1 MYVGLSASAF
11 NNDDVVTIFR
21 IVSKWFA
28 SEKMLSSIFKPASCA
43 IEPLIEAASTSCN
56 KRGACADS
64 ASMISKLRG
73 LLVMSANDAFVPT
86 PSFNVI
92 KPSVCKATKARP

>member
-1 MYVGLSASAF
+1 
-11 NNDDVVTIFR
+11 
-21 IVSKWFA
+21 
-28 SEKMLSSIFKPASCA
+28 MLSSIFKPASCA
-43 IEPLIEAASTSCN
+43 IEPLMEAASTSCN

-73 LLVMSANDAFVPT
+73 LLVMSANEAFVPT

-92 KPSVCKATKARP
+92 KPSVCNATNARPWIATSLGTNTFAFSGKSFNDLYFVEK

>member
-1 MYVGLSASAF
+1 M
-11 NNDDVVTIFR
+11 
-21 IVSKWFA
+21 
-28 SEKMLSSIFKPASCA
+28 
-43 IEPLIEAASTSCN
+43 EAASTSCN

-73 LLVMSANDAFVPT
+73 LLVMSANEAFVPT

-92 KPSVCKATKARP
+92 NPYVSNATKARP